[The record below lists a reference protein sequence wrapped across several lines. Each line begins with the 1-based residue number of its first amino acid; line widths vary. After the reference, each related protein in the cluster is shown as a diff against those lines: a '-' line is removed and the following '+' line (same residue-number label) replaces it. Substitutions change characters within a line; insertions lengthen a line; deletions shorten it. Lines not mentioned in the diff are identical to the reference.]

1 MDGVLVI
8 DDELLIRKIC
18 SDILAA
24 EGYRVLTAGDAESG
38 LRLASAEPVAAV
50 VLDLMMPRVD
60 GITAIR
66 ELARVVPDAPVI
78 VISAVPG
85 RRHIIEALK
94 SGAYDFL
101 PKPFQPQ
108 DLVSAVRR
116 ALDRHRL
123 LAENRALLSELKAKV
138 EELSRLNAAQAD
150 FARTLE
156 AEVER
161 KTRDLQQTT
170 QLTENIVAKMGS
182 GLLVTDLEGCVTR
195 LNPSGA
201 DTFRMAPP
209 ALEGRRLMDVF
220 PEAGEL
226 LRVGSGTREIILHH
240 PDGSRIPLGFNS
252 SYLVDPEGRRAG
264 VIVVFRDLSEIKTLQ
279 EQIRQKDRLAT
290 IGEVAAKMAH
300 EIRNPL
306 AGISY
311 VAQILK
317 REVRFEASH
326 EELIQAMFA
335 EINRLNGI
343 IDDLLLYGR
352 PARFTLA
359 PLNLQQICEEI
370 LSLSQEQ
377 LETRELTLERDFDP
391 RVPPVPV
398 DGNRMRQVILNLLKN
413 AMEATGPGGAITL
426 RTRFAVGADAP
437 ADRPDAGPAAPASTG
452 AGWAAAAPPGG
463 TRWPIAPANA
473 GAGWPTATANAGAG
487 WVEIDVSDTGAGIP
501 DEDTEKIF
509 ELFYTTKLSG
519 SGLGLPIC
527 RRIVEEHGGT
537 LALASRPGAGS
548 TFTIRLPL
556 SPVGAGA

>member
-1 MDGVLVI
+1 MDRILII

-18 SDILAA
+18 SDVLAA
-24 EGYRVLTAGDAESG
+24 EGYRTLTAEDAETG
-38 LRLASAEPVAAV
+38 IRLASTEPIAAI

-66 ELARVVPDAPVI
+66 ELARLVPDAPVI

-123 LAENRALLSELKAKV
+123 LAENRALLAELQAKV

-156 AEVER
+156 AEVEK

-182 GLLVTDLEGCVTR
+182 GLLVTDMDGRVRR

-201 DTFRMAPP
+201 ETFRLRPEE
-209 ALEGRRLMDVF
+209 LEGRHLLEVF
-220 PEAGEL
+220 PDAGEL
-226 LRVGSGTREIILHH
+226 LRVEPGTREITLNHG
-240 PDGSRIPLGFNS
+240 DGSEIPLGFNS
-252 SYLVDPEGRRAG
+252 SYLSDPEGRRAG
-264 VIVVFRDLSEIKTLQ
+264 VIVVFRDLSEIKALQ
-279 EQIRQKDRLAT
+279 EQVRQKERLAT

-317 REVRFEASH
+317 REVQFGPSH
-326 EELIQAMFA
+326 QELIQAMFA

-352 PARFTLA
+352 PARFALA
-359 PLNLQQICEEI
+359 PQSLQRICEEI
-370 LSLSQEQ
+370 IGLSQEQ
-377 LETRELTLERDFDP
+377 LELRELTLERDFDP
-391 RVPPVPV
+391 AIPPLAL

-413 AMEATGPGGAITL
+413 ALEATAPGGVVTL
-426 RTRFAVGADAP
+426 RTRLKGCPAGGA
-437 ADRPDAGPAAPASTG
+437 GGAAPSPGGG
-452 AGWAAAAPPGG
+452 AGC
-463 TRWPIAPANA
+463 
-473 GAGWPTATANAGAG
+473 
-487 WVEIDVSDTGAGIP
+487 VEIQVSDTGAGIP
-501 DEDTEKIF
+501 EEDREKIF
-509 ELFYTTKLSG
+509 ELFYTTKLTG

-537 LALASRPGAGS
+537 LTVASQPGVGS

-556 SPVGAGA
+556 APAGVVA

>member
-8 DDELLIRKIC
+8 DDEVLIRKIC

-24 EGYRVLTAGDAESG
+24 EGYRVLAAGDAEAG
-38 LRLASAEPVAAV
+38 LRLASAEPVSAV

-60 GITAIR
+60 GLTAIR
-66 ELARVVPDAPVI
+66 ELARLVPDAPVI

-94 SGAYDFL
+94 CGAYDFL

-123 LAENRALLSELKAKV
+123 LAENRALLAELQAKV

-150 FARTLE
+150 FARRLE

-182 GLLVTDLEGCVTR
+182 GLLVTDLHGRVTR
-195 LNPSGA
+195 LNPNGA
-201 DTFRMAPP
+201 DTFRMASET
-209 ALEGRRLMDVF
+209 LEGRPLLDVF

-226 LRVGSGTREIILHH
+226 LRVGSGTREITLHH

-252 SYLVDPEGRRAG
+252 SYLSNPEGRRAG
-264 VIVVFRDLSEIKTLQ
+264 VIVVFRDLSEIKALQ
-279 EQIRQKDRLAT
+279 DQIRQKDRLAT

-317 REVRFEASH
+317 REVRFEPSH

-359 PLNLQQICEEI
+359 PQNLQRLCEEI
-370 LSLSQEQ
+370 FSLSQEQ
-377 LETRELTLERDFDP
+377 LESRELTLECDFDP
-391 RVPPVPV
+391 RIPAISV

-413 AMEATGPGGAITL
+413 ALEATGPGGVITV
-426 RTRFAVGADAP
+426 RTRLVGGSEP
-437 ADRPDAGPAAPASTG
+437 PDANGDAC
-452 AGWAAAAPPGG
+452 
-463 TRWPIAPANA
+463 
-473 GAGWPTATANAGAG
+473 
-487 WVEIDVSDTGAGIP
+487 VEIDVSDTGAGLP
-501 DEDTEKIF
+501 EGDTEKIF

-537 LALASRPGAGS
+537 LAVASRPGAGS

-556 SPVGAGA
+556 APVGAGA